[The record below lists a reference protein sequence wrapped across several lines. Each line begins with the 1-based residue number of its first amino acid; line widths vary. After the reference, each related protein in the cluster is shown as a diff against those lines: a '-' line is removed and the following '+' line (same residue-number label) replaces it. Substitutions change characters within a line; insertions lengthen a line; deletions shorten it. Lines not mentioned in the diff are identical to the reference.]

1 MSNFLI
7 VNKAKLP
14 YGIIGKII
22 DDYIN
27 DYEDTTFY
35 VGKLEIL
42 VIDYKDILYNVQ
54 IRYLKRYIEFSFNEM
69 EEINDKKRNI
79 SKD

>member
-7 VNKAKLP
+7 INKAKLP

-54 IRYLKRYIEFSFNEM
+54 IRYLKRYIEFRFDEM
-69 EEINDKKRNI
+69 EEKNGEMASSIN
-79 SKD
+79 

>member
-42 VIDYKDILYNVQ
+42 VIDYKDTLYNVQ
-54 IRYLKRYIEFSFNEM
+54 IRYLKRYIEFRFEEM
-69 EEINDKKRNI
+69 EEINGKLESSNT
-79 SKD
+79 

>member
-42 VIDYKDILYNVQ
+42 VIDYTDTLYNVQ
-54 IRYLKRYIEFSFNEM
+54 IRYLKRYIEFRFEEM
-69 EEINDKKRNI
+69 EEINGKLESSNT
-79 SKD
+79 

>member
-1 MSNFLI
+1 MLNFLI
-7 VNKAKLP
+7 VNNAKLP
-14 YGIIGKII
+14 YRIIGKII

-27 DYEDTTFY
+27 DYEDTIY

-42 VIDYKDILYNVQ
+42 AIDYKDILYNVQ
-54 IRYLKRYIEFSFNEM
+54 IRYLKRYIEFSFNET

>member
-7 VNKAKLP
+7 INKAKLP

-69 EEINDKKRNI
+69 EEINGKLESSNT
-79 SKD
+79 

>member
-14 YGIIGKII
+14 YGVIGKLI

-27 DYEDTTFY
+27 DYEDTIY
-35 VGKLEIL
+35 VGKIEIM
-42 VIDYKDILYNVQ
+42 VIDFRGRLYNVQ
-54 IRYLKRYIEFSFNEM
+54 IRYLKRYVEFRFEEM
-69 EEINDKKRNI
+69 EDKNGKMAGCIN
-79 SKD
+79 